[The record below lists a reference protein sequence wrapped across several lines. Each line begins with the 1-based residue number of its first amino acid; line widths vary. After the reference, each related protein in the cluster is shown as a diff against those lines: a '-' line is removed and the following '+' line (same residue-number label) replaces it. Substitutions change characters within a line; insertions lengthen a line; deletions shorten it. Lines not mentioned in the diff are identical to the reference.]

1 MAREFIKT
9 HIFDKRWA
17 EMGLTD
23 EDLRK
28 LENFLLKNPNAGDV
42 IQGTGGAVK
51 LRWAL
56 PGTSKS
62 DGLRIIYIDI
72 IKAEHV
78 HFVTC
83 YPKSKKDALTD
94 NEKAAIKEVVKR
106 IVKSERASGNEQ

>member
-23 EDLRK
+23 DDLRK
-28 LENFLLKNPNAGDV
+28 LENFLLKNPIAGDV
-42 IQGTGGAVK
+42 MQGTGGAVK

-56 PGTSKS
+56 PNTGKS
-62 DGLRIIYIDI
+62 DGLRVIYIDL
-72 IKAEHV
+72 IKAEHI
-78 HFVTC
+78 HFITC
-83 YPKSKKDALTD
+83 YPKSKKDTLTD

-106 IVKSERASGNEQ
+106 IIKNERVEQK